1 MKTFK
6 EYVAELI
13 ARLIHYCVSA
23 FFIMWGWNT
32 LAPYIDAPTFA
43 FLEILA
49 IRMGFTHFMAILW
62 QKPLFEKDK

>member
-1 MKTFK
+1 MKIFK
-6 EYVAELI
+6 VYVAELI
-13 ARLIHYCVSA
+13 ARTIHYLVSA

-32 LAPYIDAPTFA
+32 FAPYINAPTFA

-49 IRMGFTHFMAILW
+49 MRMAFTNFMAILW